1 MCGALLACDTIE
13 PCACPPAVTIA
24 VLRGRVVD
32 SLAQPIGGAT
42 VTAEAPRPRVGLA
55 PCAADSFP
63 EPIYLPLATTDTGGN
78 FGGQLLSPYAPA
90 QRCIRMVVVAP
101 GGGPAVVR
109 DSLLL
114 LFGTAHRPDT
124 LAISVILP

>member
-1 MCGALLACDTIE
+1 V
-13 PCACPPAVTIA
+13 PVPPAVTGA

-32 SLAQPIGGAT
+32 SLAQPIAGAT
-42 VTAEAPRPRVGLA
+42 VTAEATRPRVGIA

-63 EPIYLPLATTDTGGN
+63 ESIYLPLATTDTGGN
-78 FGGQLLSPYAPA
+78 FGGQLFSPYSPA
-90 QRCIRMVVVAP
+90 QRCIRVVVVAP

-114 LFGTAHRPDT
+114 FFGAAHRRDT
-124 LAISVILP
+124 LAISVIMP